1 MSFSRARSTRAAAW
15 AVAAVVVL
23 GVPFLLEP
31 RGYPVRVVTLALLFA
46 AMGQAWNIV
55 GGLANQMSLGHAAF
69 FGLGAYTSTILL
81 VRTGLTPW
89 LGMLAGAAVAS
100 LAAVLLSIPTLK
112 LKGHYFALA
121 TLAFG
126 EVIRVVAGTWERLTG
141 GPAGISVPFAND
153 GLRGLQFKD
162 TRPYY
167 FLMLAALVLVS
178 ATFGAM
184 SRGKIGYR
192 LRAIRAHQDAAE
204 VVGIAT
210 FRAKL
215 TASVISA
222 AWMAV
227 LGTCYAQFNYFF
239 DPDTV
244 FGLGPI
250 SFRVALVAIVGGNG
264 TLWGPILGAMFL
276 VPAEELTNSY
286 LGAHVAGVSQ
296 LAYGVLLIVVIL
308 LEPRGFVALRRL
320 VPRRRPAAVM
330 P

>member
-1 MSFSRARSTRAAAW
+1 MRSRRVVAW
-15 AVAAVVVL
+15 AVTAAIAL
-23 GVPFLLEP
+23 AIPFLLEP
-31 RGYPVRVVTLALLFA
+31 RGYPVRVLTMALLAA

-89 LGMLAGAAVAS
+89 LGMVAGAVVAAI
-100 LAAVLLSIPTLK
+100 AAALLSIPTLK

-126 EVIRVVAGTWERLTG
+126 EVLRVVAGSWERLTG
-141 GPAGISVPFAND
+141 GPAGLSVPFANE
-153 GLRGLQFKD
+153 GLLGLQFKD

-167 FLMLAALVLVS
+167 FLMLGALVLVS
-178 ATFGAM
+178 GTFAAM

-192 LRAIRAHQDAAE
+192 LRAIRANHDAAE

-215 TASVISA
+215 TASLISA
-222 AWMAV
+222 SWMAA

-244 FGLGPI
+244 FGLGTV
-250 SFRVALVAIVGGNG
+250 SFRVALIAIVGGNG
-264 TLWGPILGAMFL
+264 TVWGPILGALFL
-276 VPAEELTNSY
+276 VPAEELTNTY
-286 LGAHVAGVSQ
+286 LGANVAGVSQ

-308 LEPRGFVALRRL
+308 VEPRGLVALGRHL
-320 VPRRRPAAVM
+320 VRRRAAPVM
-330 P
+330 H

>member
-1 MSFSRARSTRAAAW
+1 MKALRPAAW
-15 AVAAVVVL
+15 AAAVAAAL
-23 GVPFLLEP
+23 ALPLLLEP
-31 RGYPVRVVTLALLFA
+31 RGYPVRVLTLALLFA

-69 FGLGAYTSTILL
+69 FGLGAYTSTLLL

-89 LGMLAGAAVAS
+89 IGMLAGAGVAA
-100 LAAVLLSIPTLK
+100 LAAALLSVPTLK

-126 EVIRVVAGTWERLTG
+126 EVARVVAGSWERLTG

-162 TRPYY
+162 TRPYAY
-167 FLMLAALVLVS
+167 VMLGALVLVS
-178 ATFGAM
+178 ATFAIM

-192 LRAIRAHQDAAE
+192 LRAIRANQDAAE

-222 AWMAV
+222 AFTAA

-244 FGLGPI
+244 FGLVPI
-250 SFRVALVAIVGGNG
+250 SFRVALIAIVGGNG
-264 TLWGPILGAMFL
+264 TLWGPILGALFL

-286 LGAHVAGVSQ
+286 LGANVAGVSQ
-296 LAYGVLLIVVIL
+296 LAYGVLLVLVIL
-308 LEPRGFVALRRL
+308 VEPRGLVALRRRL
-320 VPRRRPAAVM
+320 ARRHPTPVPP
-330 P
+330 